1 MQVLTKSLNAFGS
14 EDFNKVLKLEL
25 STFKPSELPLHLATT
40 QGGLVAENKIS
51 VSILNS
57 NDIGD
62 NIEAK
67 LAVFFDEIVGGCSC
81 GDPPLQ
87 ISNYCELKLLIDKQ
101 TAQAEFNV
109 LND

>member
-1 MQVLTKSLNAFGS
+1 MLVLTKSLDAFGS

-57 NDIGD
+57 SDSV
-62 NIEAK
+62 EYVEVK
-67 LAVFFDEIVGGCSC
+67 LAIFF
-81 GDPPLQ
+81 
-87 ISNYCELKLLIDKQ
+87 
-101 TAQAEFNV
+101 
-109 LND
+109 